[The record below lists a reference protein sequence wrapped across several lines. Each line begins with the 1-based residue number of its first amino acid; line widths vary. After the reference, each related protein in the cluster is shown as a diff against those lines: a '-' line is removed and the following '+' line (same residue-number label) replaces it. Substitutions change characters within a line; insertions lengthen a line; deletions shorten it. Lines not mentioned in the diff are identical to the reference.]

1 MTNNA
6 FAAAL
11 LLACIPTGIA
21 SAMLGV
27 WMLRAFLAWFAASAT
42 ELH

>member
-11 LLACIPTGIA
+11 LLACVPTGIA

-27 WMLRAFLAWFAASAT
+27 WMLRAFLSWFAASAT

>member
-1 MTNNA
+1 MTNDA

-11 LLACIPTGIA
+11 LLACVPTGIA